1 MATKRNYR
9 WRVGERRTER
19 GGGES
24 GVRVVQSVVT
34 SHRTGVLEEQAS
46 GAAETWQVMTGLK
59 YARLGA

>member
-1 MATKRNYR
+1 MR
-9 WRVGERRTER
+9 GEQR
-19 GGGES
+19 GVGES

-34 SHRTGVLEEQAS
+34 SNRTGVLEEQAS

>member
-1 MATKRNYR
+1 MRGEQR
-9 WRVGERRTER
+9 EVGER
-19 GGGES
+19 

-34 SHRTGVLEEQAS
+34 SNRTGVLEEQAS